1 MNLLFAF
8 VALLASRLM
17 ALGLAAASI
26 NTSLDTIFGTSSNV
40 FVKLHLGDPGAA
52 GTANAAVNTTRA
64 AVQFAAAASSSKA
77 SNSDAAWTSVSTTET
92 YTHISIWSTVG
103 PAGGTFLGSG
113 TVSGGAVTAGNDFKI
128 ASGSLTASI
137 SGAA

>member
-92 YTHISIWSTVG
+92 YTHISIWTLSS
-103 PAGGTFLGSG
+103 GGTFLGSG